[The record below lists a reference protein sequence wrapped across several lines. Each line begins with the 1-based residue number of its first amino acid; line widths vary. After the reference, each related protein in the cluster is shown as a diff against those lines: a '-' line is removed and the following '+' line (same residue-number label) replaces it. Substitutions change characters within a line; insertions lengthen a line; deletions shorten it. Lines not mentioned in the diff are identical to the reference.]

1 MPETLLSARNCEL
14 MLLEIFILLIGLVLL
29 ILGGDLL
36 VRGASRIAL
45 RFNVSSMV
53 IGLTIVAFGTSAPEL
68 LVSLNAAFKEVPD
81 FAMGNVVG
89 SNISN
94 LGLVLGVTCLFGYI
108 PIHKGIAAR
117 DWLTAMVSSIL
128 LYFFA
133 RDGRLVFSEGLI
145 LFIGLLIYLIILLI
159 KTRKDQVRLDYEIDP
174 EKDNKFEKAKDLF
187 LLVLGGACLY
197 FGSNWFIDGAADIAS
212 DFGVSQRIIGL
223 TILAIGTSL
232 PELFTSVIAARK
244 KETDLALGNLLG
256 SNIFNILSILGITS
270 IIHPLD
276 VNEIIIS
283 SDMIW
288 MLGVTLCILPLML
301 LRKRLGTPSGIVLL
315 VIYSA
320 YMVMILK

>member
-1 MPETLLSARNCEL
+1 
-14 MLLEIFILLIGLVLL
+14 MLLEIIILTLGLALLIT
-29 ILGGDLL
+29 GGDLL
-36 VRGASRIAL
+36 VKGASRIAL

-68 LVSLNAAFKEVPD
+68 LVSLNAAIKEVPD

-94 LGLVLGVTCLFGYI
+94 LGLVLGITCLFGFI
-108 PIHKGIAAR
+108 PIHKGTAAR
-117 DWLTAMVSSIL
+117 DWTAAMISSLL

-133 RDGRLVFSEGLI
+133 KDGQLESWEGLI
-145 LFIGLLIYLIILLI
+145 LFICLIIYLIILYI
-159 KTRKDQVRLDYEIDP
+159 KTRKDKIKLDYEIDP
-174 EKDNKFEKAKDLF
+174 EKDSRFEKTKDFF
-187 LLVLGGACLY
+187 LLLLGAACLY
-197 FGSNWFIDGAADIAS
+197 FGSNWFIDGAAGIAV

-244 KETDLALGNLLG
+244 GETDLALGNLLG
-256 SNIFNILSILGITS
+256 SNIFNVLSILGITS
-270 IIHPLD
+270 MIHPLD

-283 SDMIW
+283 SDMFW

-301 LRKRLGTPSGIVLL
+301 LRKRLGTPSGIILL
-315 VIYSA
+315 LIYVS
-320 YMVMILK
+320 YMVTIL